1 MTRKLKPEQ
10 AQAPQG
16 KKPSGFFKKPP
27 TNLEMILELQRH
39 VGQIYRVLEELNV
52 RLTAMSI
59 AKVAPEVL
67 AKFILDIE
75 AIQQYNESLNTA
87 LDKEIEAKNQA
98 EEKTI
103 KKTQKDVV

>member
-1 MTRKLKPEQ
+1 
-10 AQAPQG
+10 
-16 KKPSGFFKKPP
+16 
-27 TNLEMILELQRH
+27 MILELQRH